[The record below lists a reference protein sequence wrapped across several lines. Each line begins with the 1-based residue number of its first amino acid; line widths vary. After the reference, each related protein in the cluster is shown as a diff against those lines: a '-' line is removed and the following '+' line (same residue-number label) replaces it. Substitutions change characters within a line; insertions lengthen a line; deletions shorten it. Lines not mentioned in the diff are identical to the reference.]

1 MKLCERSLLP
11 SHELEPTPAPSN
23 QDFEIFRDQNAARI
37 GFQPNTWTFVF
48 EKYLE
53 SLDYNLSQ
61 FDDMPQFSSVVKFR
75 LAYRLISRI
84 DRDSTLINFE
94 QLATNVECEM

>member
-1 MKLCERSLLP
+1 MSLSRVQPYLIKI
-11 SHELEPTPAPSN
+11 
-23 QDFEIFRDQNAARI
+23 FEIFRDQYAARI
-37 GFQPNTWTFVF
+37 GFQPNTFVV

-53 SLDYNLSQ
+53 SLNWNLSQ

-75 LAYRLISRI
+75 LAYRLISRR

-94 QLATNVECEM
+94 QLATNVEGKM

>member
-1 MKLCERSLLP
+1 MSLSPLQ
-11 SHELEPTPAPSN
+11 HY
-23 QDFEIFRDQNAARI
+23 QIKIFEIFRDQNAARI
-37 GFQPNTWTFVF
+37 GFQPNSWAFVF

-53 SLDYNLSQ
+53 SLNWSLSQ

-75 LAYRLISRI
+75 LAYRLISWI
-84 DRDSTLINFE
+84 DRDSTLVNFE

>member
-1 MKLCERSLLP
+1 M
-11 SHELEPTPAPSN
+11 
-23 QDFEIFRDQNAARI
+23 
-37 GFQPNTWTFVF
+37 F

-53 SLDYNLSQ
+53 SLDYILSQ

-94 QLATNVECEM
+94 QLATNVEGKM